1 MKKTKCS
8 ECEFCAYFGN
18 GISGGYHCK
27 HKNIYDSCREYER
40 QKKKKIY
47 KAPWFIG
54 YELPKTAL
62 RYCPKNMEELKN
74 EQENR

>member
-1 MKKTKCS
+1 MKKSKCS

-27 HKNIYDSCREYER
+27 HKNIYDSCKEYEK

-47 KAPWFIG
+47 KAPG
-54 YELPKTAL
+54 L
-62 RYCPKNMEELKN
+62 
-74 EQENR
+74 